1 MLRILDLQKTNKH
14 ICKKYKKDEDLKM
27 NVNKKS
33 FMPTQQNPSAHLE
46 CLHSRKKTLHQG
58 SNLQREKAAAG
69 GPDILVIGIL
79 DYSLLNYSDVTA

>member
-1 MLRILDLQKTNKH
+1 
-14 ICKKYKKDEDLKM
+14 
-27 NVNKKS
+27 
-33 FMPTQQNPSAHLE
+33 MPTQQNPSAHLE

-79 DYSLLNYSDVTA
+79 DYSL